1 MLTLELIIVD
11 PDFRWTL
18 DASIIGSNPGG
29 TKNFSQKEK
38 STKTFY
44 KEKKM
49 PKNFS
54 QIREEAKKISQKETK
69 NFCSGVG
76 LRPSSSDERI
86 DSSMFV
92 LEVFLFYFFLT
103 GF

>member
-1 MLTLELIIVD
+1 MELLIVLKLELIIVD

-54 QIREEAKKISQKETK
+54 QIREEAKKCFTK
-69 NFCSGVG
+69 
-76 LRPSSSDERI
+76 RDEK
-86 DSSMFV
+86 
-92 LEVFLFYFFLT
+92 LLFRRWAAT
-103 GF
+103 

>member
-1 MLTLELIIVD
+1 MLTLELIIVE

-29 TKNFSQKEK
+29 TKNFSQKDK
-38 STKTFY
+38 TRKTFY

-54 QIREEAKKISQKETK
+54 QIREEAKKMFHKKRRKTFVQALGCDLVPLMSVLTPQCSCLRYFSSIS
-69 NFCSGVG
+69 S
-76 LRPSSSDERI
+76 
-86 DSSMFV
+86 
-92 LEVFLFYFFLT
+92 
-103 GF
+103 

>member
-1 MLTLELIIVD
+1 MLKLELIIVD

-38 STKTFY
+38 STKPFY

-54 QIREEAKKISQKETK
+54 QKKRRSQKMFHKKRRKT
-69 NFCSGVG
+69 FVQALGCDLVPLMSVLTPPCSC
-76 LRPSSSDERI
+76 LRYFSSS
-86 DSSMFV
+86 SS
-92 LEVFLFYFFLT
+92 
-103 GF
+103 